1 MRLGINHSAWWGP
14 PKKFDPNFRERRI
27 SWLEL
32 FYDLVYVI
40 AISRITHHLSLHI
53 TPGGFLEYACL
64 FVLIFWGWLNGS
76 LYHDIHGNE
85 GLRTRLMTL
94 WQMMIIA
101 ALAITIDQ
109 SPGGSYTNTTVVF
122 MLMQFFITYLWWSV
136 GFYDRDHRKY
146 NMPYTILFLI
156 ALGLM
161 GLSLVVESNWLKLI
175 VPLILVCNYTPPF
188 IAHRVLRRSSLDLSL
203 SSSMSERLGLF
214 TIIVFGE
221 VVLGVV
227 NGVSR
232 IPAPG
237 FSVWLDFGLAVS
249 IVFALWWIFFTLT
262 SNREAKKGFIRAS
275 ILELLC
281 LPTLMSLGLIAAC
294 YSWLFKPEDGLKSLQ
309 AAFGFALAI
318 FLAGVS
324 LIMGFLEY
332 PEIVRPIMKPVRIS
346 LFVTALVFLVGSMIN
361 LNLDTTYFL
370 IAVIIILVA
379 EISYLNSLYYKL
391 GIEEVAG
398 GSQ

>member
-1 MRLGINHSAWWGP
+1 
-14 PKKFDPNFRERRI
+14 
-27 SWLEL
+27 
-32 FYDLVYVI
+32 
-40 AISRITHHLSLHI
+40 
-53 TPGGFLEYACL
+53 
-64 FVLIFWGWLNGS
+64 
-76 LYHDIHGNE
+76 
-85 GLRTRLMTL
+85 
-94 WQMMIIA
+94 
-101 ALAITIDQ
+101 
-109 SPGGSYTNTTVVF
+109 
-122 MLMQFFITYLWWSV
+122 
-136 GFYDRDHRKY
+136 
-146 NMPYTILFLI
+146 
-156 ALGLM
+156 
-161 GLSLVVESNWLKLI
+161 
-175 VPLILVCNYTPPF
+175 
-188 IAHRVLRRSSLDLSL
+188 
-203 SSSMSERLGLF
+203 MSERLGLF

-232 IPAPG
+232 IPTPG
-237 FSVWLDFGLAVS
+237 FSVWLDFALAVS

-332 PEIVRPIMKPVRIS
+332 PEIVPPIMKPVRIS

>member
-1 MRLGINHSAWWGP
+1 
-14 PKKFDPNFRERRI
+14 
-27 SWLEL
+27 
-32 FYDLVYVI
+32 
-40 AISRITHHLSLHI
+40 
-53 TPGGFLEYACL
+53 
-64 FVLIFWGWLNGS
+64 
-76 LYHDIHGNE
+76 
-85 GLRTRLMTL
+85 MTL

-109 SPGGSYTNTTVVF
+109 SPGGSYTNTTIVF
-122 MLMQFFITYLWWSV
+122 MLMQLFITYLWWSV

-146 NMPYTILFLI
+146 NLPFTILFLI

-161 GLSLVVESNWLKLI
+161 GLSLVVDPDWLKLI
-175 VPLILVCNYTPPF
+175 MPLILICNYAPPF
-188 IAHRVLRRSSLDLSL
+188 ITHRVLRRSSLDLSL

-227 NGVSR
+227 NGVSLIR
-232 IPAPG
+232 APG
-237 FSVWLDFGLAVS
+237 FSVWLNFALALS

-281 LPTLMSLGLIAAC
+281 LPTLMSLGIIAAC
-294 YSWLFKPEDGLKSLQ
+294 YSWLFKPEDGLKTLQ

-324 LIMGFLEY
+324 LIMGLLEY
-332 PEIVRPIMKPVRIS
+332 PEIVRSIMKPVRVS

-370 IAVIIILVA
+370 TAVIIILVV
-379 EISYLNSLYYKL
+379 EIAYLNSLYYRLNIDAEKSA
-391 GIEEVAG
+391 E
-398 GSQ
+398 